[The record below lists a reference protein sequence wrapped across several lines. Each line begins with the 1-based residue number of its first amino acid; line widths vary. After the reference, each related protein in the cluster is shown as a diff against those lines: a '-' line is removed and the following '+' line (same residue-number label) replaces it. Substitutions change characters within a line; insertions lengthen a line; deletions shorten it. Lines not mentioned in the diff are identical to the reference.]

1 MVDYWKSYLL
11 INRLSFSGDLVQ
23 VSALADRAG
32 LKNVHVHA
40 LRHSFAKNLVDAGV
54 GLEKV
59 AQMLGHKN
67 LNTTRIYTTP
77 SQADLQEAAEKI
89 AWED

>member
-1 MVDYWKSYLL
+1 MIYRPRVGYWKSYLL
-11 INRLSFSGDLVQ
+11 INRLFFS
-23 VSALADRAG
+23 
-32 LKNVHVHA
+32 KE
-40 LRHSFAKNLVDAGV
+40 NLIDAGV
-54 GLEKV
+54 GLEKA

-77 SQADLQEAAEKI
+77 SQADLQEAAERI